1 MNARDDFG
9 VSQLLRDVKR
19 RTDWVE
25 PFPEGDHILVAKE
38 AGGDD

>member
-9 VSQLLRDVKR
+9 VSELLRDVKR

-25 PFPEGDHILVAKE
+25 PFPEGEHLLVCQE
-38 AGGDD
+38 AGDE